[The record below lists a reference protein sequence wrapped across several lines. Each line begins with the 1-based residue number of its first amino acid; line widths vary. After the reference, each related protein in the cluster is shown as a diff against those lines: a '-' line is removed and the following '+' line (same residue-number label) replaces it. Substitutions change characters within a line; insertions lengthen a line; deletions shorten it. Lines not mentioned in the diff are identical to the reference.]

1 MLDYLL
7 CPPTIQENNFLGTR
21 KKSGL
26 YYLTNET
33 KNAFTL
39 KDAITFLKQAA
50 TFFEMLEQD
59 AASNDKPEMIEMCRV
74 CRVIKGN
81 LLFIAIDHL
90 THNPNKPLQ
99 DAEKQCIVQTMVIIH
114 NMWQDMSELQDMT
127 DMLQPLYLR
136 INDVMEYFN
145 LWERIESDS
154 LEDTD
159 IDDVETDIDDIDTN
173 IDDIDDIET
182 DLDTQHEH
190 YKPDSEIQQII
201 KNLEESS
208 ETSLKVSVVDYK
220 ENHNY
225 YGELNKLIGL
235 NRVKDVLNKQIAAF
249 RFQKARQKQHPDLK
263 TTLSFNCLFLGN
275 PGTGKTTVAR
285 ELAGILRQEGLLK
298 SGHYVEVKAAD
309 IISPYIGVS
318 AKNAQLAI
326 YKAIDGL
333 LFIDEAYALM
343 GHGGTKG
350 NASNEVI
357 DTLTPLIE
365 NYRDRLCVV
374 LAGYDTEMTE
384 MVEKTN
390 TGFSSRFQNMVH
402 FENYNASEMLKIF
415 ELMSN
420 AKHLILSSDIKKRIQ
435 QVFNCFEEVST
446 QIPTFANART
456 VRSFI
461 EKIEARMGERFVSK
475 PSQEMDMDAIYLSDT
490 ELTDAEIWSVLGVV
504 KHSAN
509 TLPFAGNDYIGHLRE
524 LLSLEEKI
532 IPQKTHTPNS
542 EHQQKGEG
550 NGIIMT
556 DTKQLA
562 IKFYDCLRKT
572 TQLPDGT
579 SKDIYIPHY
588 ITSQVFIPYIQMMR
602 SQGINYTLLDI
613 SDPEFEDILHN
624 GCCWQNCLK
633 ILDQF
638 CDNNPEYIGGNLF
651 IVGGEDVI
659 PSPKVS
665 NPVWK
670 KCYDAK
676 EKETKYRE
684 KDLEVDLLYSYRSED
699 IRFTKHLELDYEHL
713 FDSNQSCRFAVGRLP
728 MENGVVSEKR
738 RNEILSYFERAIK
751 SFVAT
756 DTKPTGIE
764 IKNHLVTAAETLNIV
779 SHMMTTKMP
788 LLPLQEEAR
797 LVEGN
802 IFLSPILEIPDT
814 NNIEEIIQYSNGCQR
829 YVAALRKAD
838 MLTFVSHG
846 ASLAESDGC
855 YGEDNRTKQFY
866 TAFVP
871 ELFQICPAKIVGS
884 VCCWGARYINYRVEE
899 SMVLMA
905 MAKNVLI
912 YVGACRSALGVFDK
926 HIKEGV
932 NLAFTPVLLSQF
944 EQNLLNGV
952 PAGVALHNAKMDYLK
967 STPGNDLEA
976 DLLTILEFNLYGD
989 PALSLTQSSQFT
1001 RKHELSQYTPTK
1013 HNKQLFTRMKERTFV
1028 FNTVCDQS
1036 NMTLLDR
1043 IRQHTNENL
1052 MYIRERINK
1061 QVYQQFGLQ
1070 PRELSSIVTIK
1081 TNGKA
1086 DGYIFQYKRECTNFE
1101 QITFVQTNSNGEI
1114 ISVLGTL

>member
-7 CPPTIQENNFLGTR
+7 CPPTIQENNFLEAR

-26 YYLTNET
+26 YYLGSET
-33 KNAFTL
+33 GNTFTL
-39 KDAITFLKQAA
+39 EDVITFLKQVAA
-50 TFFEMLEQD
+50 FFEMLEQD
-59 AASNDKPEMIEMCRV
+59 AASSSKPEMVEICRV
-74 CRVIKGN
+74 CKVIKGN

-99 DAEKQCIVQTMVIIH
+99 DAEKQCIVQAMVIIH
-114 NMWQDMSELQDMT
+114 NMCQNPSKDMADLLRS
-127 DMLQPLYLR
+127 LYLR
-136 INDVMEYFN
+136 MNDVMEYFN
-145 LWERIESDS
+145 LWKWIEDGC
-154 LEDTD
+154 LEDSD
-159 IDDVETDIDDIDTN
+159 A
-173 IDDIDDIET
+173 
-182 DLDTQHEH
+182 QHAHHE
-190 YKPDSEIQQII
+190 PDSEIQQII
-201 KNLEESS
+201 RNLEESS

-235 NRVKDVLNKQIAAF
+235 TGVKDVLNKQIAAF

-309 IISPYIGVS
+309 IISPYVGVS

-374 LAGYDTEMTE
+374 LAGYGTEMTE
-384 MVEKTN
+384 MVENTN
-390 TGFSSRFQNMVH
+390 TGFSSRFQNLVH
-402 FENYNASEMLKIF
+402 FENYNALEMVKIF
-415 ELMSN
+415 ELMSS
-420 AKHLILSSDIKKRIQ
+420 AKHLKLSPDVKKRIQ
-435 QVFNCFEEVST
+435 QIFECFEEVSAK
-446 QIPTFANART
+446 ISTFANART

-475 PSQEMDMDAIYLSDT
+475 PSRGMDMDAIYLSDT

-504 KHSAN
+504 KRSAN
-509 TLPFAGNDYIGHLRE
+509 ALPFAGNDYIGHLRE
-524 LLSLEEKI
+524 LLSLEKP
-532 IPQKTHTPNS
+532 IPSKPQTPT
-542 EHQQKGEG
+542 QRQGQRGKG

-562 IKFYDCLRKT
+562 IKFHDRLRTKI
-572 TQLPDGT
+572 QLPDGT
-579 SKDIYIPHY
+579 LEDIYLPHY
-588 ITSQVFIPYIQMMR
+588 IKLHVFMPYIQTML
-602 SQGINYTLLDI
+602 SQGIDYTLLDI
-613 SDPEFEDILHN
+613 SDPAFEDILSK
-624 GCCWQNCLK
+624 GFSWQNCLR
-633 ILDQF
+633 ILDRF
-638 CDNNPEYIGGNLF
+638 CDNYPEYIGGNLF

-659 PSPKVS
+659 PSPKIS
-665 NPVWK
+665 NPFWLKYYSVEEQ
-670 KCYDAK
+670 
-676 EKETKYRE
+676 EKYYRE

-713 FDSNQSCRFAVGRLP
+713 FCSNLSCRFAVGRLP

-738 RNEILSYFERAIK
+738 QHEILSYFERSIK
-751 SFVAT
+751 SFVTT

-764 IKNHLVTAAETLNIV
+764 IKNHLVTAAESLNVV

-802 IFLSPILEIPDT
+802 IFLSPILNLPETDD
-814 NNIEEIIQYSNGCQR
+814 IEEIIQCSNGCKR
-829 YVAALRKAD
+829 YGDALRKAD

-846 ASLAESDGC
+846 ASSAESDGC
-855 YGEDNRTKQFY
+855 YGEDKRKENFY
-866 TAFVP
+866 TAFIP

-899 SMVLMA
+899 SMVLTA
-905 MAKNVLI
+905 LAKDVLV
-912 YVGACRSALGVFDK
+912 YVGACRSALGVFDMHLEK
-926 HIKEGV
+926 GSE
-932 NLAFTPVLLSQF
+932 LACAPVLLSKF
-944 EQNLLNGV
+944 EQNLLNGM
-952 PAGVALHNAKMDYLK
+952 PAGLALHNAKMDYLK
-967 STPGNDLEA
+967 TTKGGIKEE

-989 PALSLTQSSQFT
+989 PALSLTQSSHFT
-1001 RKHELSQYTPTK
+1001 AKHELSQYTPTEHDK
-1013 HNKQLFTRMKERTFV
+1013 LLFTKIKERTFEIEK
-1028 FNTVCDQS
+1028 VCNQS
-1036 NMTLLDR
+1036 EMPLLDR
-1043 IRQHTNENL
+1043 IRQHTNANL
-1052 MYIRERINK
+1052 MYVRDRINK
-1061 QVYQQFGLQ
+1061 EVYQQFGLQ
-1070 PRELSSIVTIK
+1070 SRELSSITTIK
-1081 TNGKA
+1081 TKGEA
-1086 DGYIFQYKRECTNFE
+1086 EGYIFQYKRDCTNFE
-1101 QITFVQTNSNGEI
+1101 QITFVQTNNNGKI
-1114 ISVLGTL
+1114 TSVLGTL